1 MNILSLHVTLVQFI
15 DTSGNVNYT
24 VIIYERCKHDSNYER
39 ALPFMKELYDLIC
52 YANWWRW
59 NLWWV
64 LNDVL
69 WGKLYESEIK
79 VQVGKIGA

>member
-52 YANWWRW
+52 YAN
-59 NLWWV
+59 
-64 LNDVL
+64 
-69 WGKLYESEIK
+69 
-79 VQVGKIGA
+79 